1 MDSLVA
7 LAADLRIACQRVSR
21 RVRFESSTEIAPHLV
36 SAMANLRHGPLTPG
50 ELAEVERI
58 SAPSMT
64 RTVNCLVDKGLVAR
78 EDHPSDGRCKVL
90 TLTASGHDLLDRVA
104 QARNDWMVQHLQ
116 DLTEAE
122 RTLLRQAADLLN
134 QVVAK

>member
-104 QARNDWMVQHLQ
+104 QARNDWMVHQLEG
-116 DLTEAE
+116 LTDAE
-122 RTLLRQAADLLN
+122 RQLLREATDLLT
-134 QVVAK
+134 QVVSK

>member
-1 MDSLVA
+1 
-7 LAADLRIACQRVSR
+7 
-21 RVRFESSTEIAPHLV
+21 
-36 SAMANLRHGPLTPG
+36 MANLRHGPLTPG

-104 QARNDWMVQHLQ
+104 QARNDWMVHQLEG
-116 DLTEAE
+116 LTDAE
-122 RTLLRQAADLLN
+122 RQLLREATDLLT
-134 QVVAK
+134 QVVSK

>member
-1 MDSLVA
+1 VDSLIA

-21 RVRFESSTEIAPHLV
+21 RVRFESGDLAPHLV
-36 SAMANLRHGPLTPG
+36 SAMANLRHGPVTPG

-64 RTVNCLVDKGLVAR
+64 RTVNCLVDRGLVAR

-90 TLTASGHDLLDRVA
+90 TLTASGHDVLDEVA
-104 QARNDWMVQHLQ
+104 RARNDWMVHQLEG
-116 DLTEAE
+116 LSVAE
-122 RTLLRQAADLLN
+122 RLLLREAADLLN
-134 QVVAK
+134 RVVAQ

>member
-36 SAMANLRHGPLTPG
+36 SAMANLRHSPLTPG

-64 RTVNCLVDKGLVAR
+64 RTVNCLVDKELVAR
-78 EDHPSDGRCKVL
+78 EDHPSDGRSKVL

-104 QARNDWMVQHLQ
+104 QARNDWMVQQLEG
-116 DLTEAE
+116 LTDAE
-122 RTLLRQAADLLN
+122 RQLLREATDLLN
-134 QVVAK
+134 QVVSK

>member
-1 MDSLVA
+1 MDSLIA

-21 RVRFESSTEIAPHLV
+21 RVRFESGDLAPHLV
-36 SAMANLRHGPLTPG
+36 SAMANLRHGPVTPG

-64 RTVNCLVDKGLVAR
+64 RTVNCLVDRGLVAR

-90 TLTASGHDLLDRVA
+90 TLTASGHDVLDEVA
-104 QARNDWMVQHLQ
+104 RARNDWMVHQLEG
-116 DLTEAE
+116 LSVAE
-122 RTLLRQAADLLN
+122 RLLLREAADLLN
-134 QVVAK
+134 RVVAQ

>member
-1 MDSLVA
+1 MDSLVG

-104 QARNDWMVQHLQ
+104 QARNDWMVHQLEG
-116 DLTEAE
+116 LTDAE
-122 RTLLRQAADLLN
+122 RQLLREATDLLT
-134 QVVAK
+134 QVVSK

>member
-1 MDSLVA
+1 LIA

-21 RVRFESSTEIAPHLV
+21 RVRFESGDLAPHLV
-36 SAMANLRHGPLTPG
+36 SAMANLRHGPVTPG

-64 RTVNCLVDKGLVAR
+64 RTVNCLVDRGLVAR

-90 TLTASGHDLLDRVA
+90 TLTASGHDVLDEVA
-104 QARNDWMVQHLQ
+104 RARNDWMVHQLEG
-116 DLTEAE
+116 LSVAE
-122 RTLLRQAADLLN
+122 RLLLREAADLLN
-134 QVVAK
+134 RVVAQ

>member
-1 MDSLVA
+1 VDSLIA

-21 RVRFESSTEIAPHLV
+21 RVRFESGDLAPHLV
-36 SAMANLRHGPLTPG
+36 SAMANLRHGPVTPG

-64 RTVNCLVDKGLVAR
+64 RTVNCLVDRGLVAR

-90 TLTASGHDLLDRVA
+90 TLTASGHDVLDEVTR
-104 QARNDWMVQHLQ
+104 ARNDWMVHQLEG
-116 DLTEAE
+116 LSVAE
-122 RTLLRQAADLLN
+122 RLLLREAADLLN
-134 QVVAK
+134 RVVAQ

>member
-1 MDSLVA
+1 MDSLLA

-21 RVRFESSTEIAPHLV
+21 RVRFESGTDIAPHLV
-36 SAMANLRHGPLTPG
+36 SALANLKHGPLTPG

-64 RTVNCLVDKGLVAR
+64 RTVNCLVDRGLVAR

-90 TLTASGHDLLDRVA
+90 TLTAAGYDVLDEVV
-104 QARNDWMVQHLQ
+104 QARNDWMVHQLEG
-116 DLTEAE
+116 LTADEQ
-122 RTLLRQAADLLN
+122 RLLRDATELLTK
-134 QVVAK
+134 VVAQ